1 MECCNRDGFGVPKG
15 RGNEQLTIRKVLA
28 EEVTLS
34 LTNGQGG
41 GQDILDRGSNTCPK
55 CQEMLLV
62 WGAWGTAGPPLIHVR
77 LHSLDT
83 WSKFGGRWEMR
94 LDRKVGA
101 SLRRVPDELR
111 GGDYSVG
118 KCGALE
124 GF

>member
-1 MECCNRDGFGVPKG
+1 MSGVLG
-15 RGNEQLTIRKVLA
+15 ALLA
-28 EEVTLS
+28 L
-34 LTNGQGG
+34 
-41 GQDILDRGSNTCPK
+41 
-55 CQEMLLV
+55 
-62 WGAWGTAGPPLIHVR
+62 LIHVR
-77 LHSLDT
+77 LHSLDA
-83 WSKFGGRWEMR
+83 WSEFGGRWEMR